1 MTLTLQ
7 QMFDTVLINL
17 TAQGVASTG
26 RTNPESATS
35 CQYRGEEGR
44 KCAAGWLIADE
55 HYTRSIEGENSLM
68 ESPLEAL
75 VKSGVPNTDDAKQLV
90 SEMQNVHD
98 TYMPGCDES
107 KQTIKGFHE
116 EMQGVARQFG
126 LTFTTP
132 TGEKT

>member
-7 QMFDTVLINL
+7 QMFDTVLTNL
-17 TAQGVASTG
+17 TTQGVASMG
-26 RTNPESATS
+26 RTNPDSAIS

-55 HYTRSIEGENSLM
+55 HYTRELEGKIAAGR
-68 ESPLEAL
+68 SPSEGLR
-75 VKSGVPNTDDAKQLV
+75 KSGVPDTGAAEQLV
-90 SEMQNVHD
+90 NQMQFVHD

-116 EMQGVARQFG
+116 EMQKTARQFG
-126 LTFTTP
+126 LTFTLP
-132 TGEKT
+132 TA